1 MLMKKYIHGFNLI
14 EGMTWERM
22 AKIAGY
28 FSGDFEKAWLNGMQ
42 KDFER
47 IGLDFELLENTR
59 RKYDL
64 EKSQEKLWE
73 NDIETIC
80 ETDQEYPFEFKQ
92 LSRKPF
98 LIYRKGAPLN
108 SLGRK
113 VAVVGMRKATLAG
126 EKLAFQLGKALA
138 GRGLAVISGLA
149 FGIDAA
155 AHNGVVQIKGQTVG
169 VLASGIGKI
178 TPTSHNTLAEQ
189 ILANGGS
196 IISEYPMTSE
206 AMKYKFIDRNRLIAA
221 LAGTV
226 IIVEA
231 AKRSGA
237 LITARHALE
246 QNKDILVFPGDPGKV
261 QAEGCNNLIK
271 KGEGQLV
278 NSIGDVMQFLQDE
291 GVLGSD
297 SVVLTDEQ
305 LNQMDRA
312 ILNLIREGV
321 GETESLLEELPVE
334 MGELLASLSNME
346 IAGLITRGNLLN
358 WVPVN

>member
-1 MLMKKYIHGFNLI
+1 MKKYLHGFNLI
-14 EGMTWERM
+14 EGMTWERL

-28 FSGDFEKAWLNGMQ
+28 FAGDFREAWLRGKAKDFEKV
-42 KDFER
+42 
-47 IGLDFELLENTR
+47 GLDFGLLEAA
-59 RKYDL
+59 RKKFDL
-64 EKSQEKLWE
+64 EKTVERLWE
-73 NDIETIC
+73 NDIEAIC
-80 ETDQEYPFEFKQ
+80 ETDQEYPFEFKHI
-92 LSRKPF
+92 SRKPF
-98 LIYRKGAPLN
+98 LIYRKGAPLH

-126 EKLAFQLGKALA
+126 EKIAFQLGKSLA
-138 GRGLAVISGLA
+138 GRGLTVVSGLA

-155 AHNGVVQIKGQTVG
+155 AHNGVVQVKGQTIG

-178 TPTSHNTLAEQ
+178 TPSSHNILAEQ

-221 LAGTV
+221 LASTVV
-226 IIVEA
+226 IIEA

-246 QNKDILVFPGDPGKV
+246 QHKDILVFPGDPGKV

-278 NSIGDVMQFLQDE
+278 SSVGDVMQFLQDKGLIDRQQTE
-291 GVLGSD
+291 ELRIK
-297 SVVLTDEQ
+297 E
-305 LNQMDRA
+305 LNQIDRA
-312 ILNLIREGV
+312 ILNLIREGI
-321 GETESLLEELPVE
+321 GETESLLEELPIE

-346 IAGLITRGNLLN
+346 IAGLISRGNLLN